1 MAQAKYELRIY
12 NAAGALQ
19 YIVNDATFTYT
30 LRVNA
35 PGFLQFS
42 IDDTHPAAGNLDRDY
57 QVEVHRQRAADSGES
72 NGIARYVD
80 FYGLVRDEERRA
92 DGDGNSRIVYY
103 CPGQMDLLKR
113 AIVAYPSGVDL
124 RSDFTSDPAETVM
137 KNLVKYNLTSSGT
150 TGDGRVRNADET
162 SITIEADGA
171 GGNSIDYACAWRN
184 VLSALQEVAQI
195 GGGDF
200 DLVKTAAATWDFR
213 YFSGQ
218 LGTDR
223 SASVIFALQ
232 YGNMANPTLRR
243 NWLNETTVAIVGG
256 QGEAGDRTVEVRTG
270 TNYDSGDNSLEVFV
284 DARDLTTT
292 TGLQKRGDISLEK
305 SEARDD
311 LQFDVIQTPGSL
323 YGLHYFLGDKVTGY
337 YQGITATKKIVGVT
351 VGYTVE
357 GVESIYLET
366 RNV

>member
-19 YIVNDATFTYT
+19 YVVDDAAFTYT
-30 LRVNA
+30 KRVNA
-35 PGFLQFS
+35 PGFMQFY
-42 IDDTHPAAGNLDRDY
+42 IDDDHRAAGNLTRDY
-57 QVEVHRQRAADSGES
+57 QVEVHRSRTADSGES
-72 NGIARYVD
+72 NGITRYAD

-92 DGDGNSRIVYY
+92 DSDGNSRVIYY

-113 AIVAYPSGVDL
+113 AIVAYPSGTDL
-124 RSDFTSDPAETVM
+124 RSSYTSDPAETVL
-137 KNLVKYNLTSSGT
+137 KNIVKYNLTSSGT

-162 SITIEADGA
+162 SITIQTDGA
-171 GGNSIDYACAWRN
+171 GGNTIDYACAYRN
-184 VLSALQEVAQI
+184 VLEALQEVATI
-195 GGGDF
+195 AGGDF

-213 YFSGQ
+213 WHSGQ

-232 YGNMANPTLRR
+232 YGNMSNPVLRR
-243 NWLNETTVAIVGG
+243 NWLDETTIAIVGG
-256 QGEAGDRTVEVRTG
+256 QGEESSRTTVVRTG
-270 TNYDSGDNSLEVFV
+270 ANHSASTNSVEVFV

-292 TGLQKRGDISLEK
+292 AGLQARGDIALDR
-305 SEARDD
+305 SEAKDD

-337 YQGITATKKIVGVT
+337 YQGVTATKQIAAVT
-351 VGYTVE
+351 VGL
-357 GVESIYLET
+357 GQDGHESISMEV